1 MTEAPLIDPLKDPNA
16 ELLNPKRRKGAP
28 KGNKNA
34 LRHGFY
40 AKNLGLS
47 SPSKLDEF
55 EMRNLMGEAAMPWSA
70 RPRGF
75 LREGSKT
82 ICISSTP
89 VTLRYVIPRSSP
101 RPSAPSRSLVW
112 LCRVFSRSTAMS
124 ASPVR
129 NLAQTSR
136 IFSMTWVQLLPVPI
150 ASPLLSTFP

>member
-55 EMRNLMGEAAMPWSA
+55 EMRNLMGEAAMLKDYMYILYTCNLEVRDSA
-70 RPRGF
+70 I
-75 LREGSKT
+75 LAE
-82 ICISSTP
+82 
-89 VTLRYVIPRSSP
+89 TLRALSLAGMALSRLLQVHCDVRISRQEPGSNFKDFLNDMGSAATRANRLATSLNIP
-101 RPSAPSRSLVW
+101 LDDE
-112 LCRVFSRSTAMS
+112 
-124 ASPVR
+124 
-129 NLAQTSR
+129 N
-136 IFSMTWVQLLPVPI
+136 
-150 ASPLLSTFP
+150 